1 MKKVVF
7 AIRKVKDFDNKI
19 SGLGCI
25 TDDETLIQKY
35 KRPNGEKSYRVFP
48 DVEQRCFP
56 ILNKQNEYKGYVTKY
71 FEYDGRDIEVEYSVW
86 YEEEW
91 DEMLYRQ
98 GRTFYAY
105 AYVWN
110 KTDDY
115 CSEFGTIGIRSFG
128 GGIKRV
134 A

>member
-19 SGLGCI
+19 FGLGYI
-25 TDDETLIQKY
+25 TDDGTLIQKY
-35 KRPNGEKSYRVFP
+35 KRANGEKSYRVFP

-86 YEEEW
+86 FN
-91 DEMLYRQ
+91 
-98 GRTFYAY
+98 T
-105 AYVWN
+105 V
-110 KTDDY
+110 
-115 CSEFGTIGIRSFG
+115 
-128 GGIKRV
+128 
-134 A
+134 